1 MIMKIDT
8 FHLIMMIL
16 SLVSHVCHFMV
27 ILSNRSEN
35 THTQTHTHT
44 HKRILFFAGK
54 YLPPFHEILYRK
66 FLFKNTFDSN
76 EKLVR
81 FSFFV
86 FRYSKNKLV

>member
-16 SLVSHVCHFMV
+16 SLVSNVCHFMV

-44 HKRILFFAGK
+44 HKRILFFCGK
-54 YLPPFHEILYRK
+54 IFTSVSR
-66 FLFKNTFDSN
+66 D
-76 EKLVR
+76 
-81 FSFFV
+81 FV
-86 FRYSKNKLV
+86 QKVLIQEYF